1 MAIKKT
7 TAVKKS
13 DPPSKKKAGPPTAP
27 TSKYTKYQVNSMI
40 PGKNFGKPGNTGT
53 YYYQEGV
60 SMGGQGG
67 LRNQKDM
74 PSLDGKRT
82 IREVDRQNEFNRM
95 LTDPRRP
102 IVTPGMLER
111 YAEAKKA
118 SAARNQAIRTKAAKA
133 RVKGAVAPK
142 AKTLK

>member
-1 MAIKKT
+1 
-7 TAVKKS
+7 
-13 DPPSKKKAGPPTAP
+13 
-27 TSKYTKYQVNSMI
+27 MI
-40 PGKNFGKPGNTGT
+40 PGKDFGKKGSTGT
-53 YYYQEGV
+53 YYYMEGTR
-60 SMGGQGG
+60 MGGQAG
-67 LRNQKDM
+67 LKNQKDM

-82 IREVDRQNEFNRM
+82 IREVERQNEFNRM

-111 YAEAKKA
+111 YADSKKA
-118 SAARNQAIRTKAAKA
+118 SAARAKSKIAAKA

>member
-27 TSKYTKYQVNSMI
+27 TTRPWKPNAMI
-40 PGKNFGKPGNTGT
+40 PGKDFGKKGSTGT
-53 YYYQEGV
+53 YYYMEG
-60 SMGGQGG
+60 QAPF
-67 LRNQKDM
+67 RNQKDM

-82 IREVDRQNEFNRM
+82 IREVERQNEFNRM

-111 YAEAKKA
+111 YADAKKA
-118 SAARNQAIRTKAAKA
+118 SAARAKSKIAAKA

-142 AKTLK
+142 AKNLK